1 MASESVMAMYEDA
14 QTVGWEKEIAG
25 LLM

>member
-25 LLM
+25 LSM